1 MLINKSIDN
10 MQALDDNCLKI
21 IQKYK
26 NNVSEFL
33 LQNNLSYSENSKDTI
48 LESNMRISNFS

>member
-1 MLINKSIDN
+1 